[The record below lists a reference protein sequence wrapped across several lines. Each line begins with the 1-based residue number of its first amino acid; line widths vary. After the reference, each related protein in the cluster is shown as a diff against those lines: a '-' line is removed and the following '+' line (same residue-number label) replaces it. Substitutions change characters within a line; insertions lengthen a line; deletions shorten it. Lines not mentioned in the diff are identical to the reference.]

1 MDCAGNGCQ
10 AGEPVMTTAT
20 GVGFIEMRIS
30 KVVAVGGADDDI
42 VQCIVL
48 DEVHG
53 DRHLVI
59 EVGSPEAF
67 SLAAT
72 LGGTE
77 WRRPMTYQ
85 FMAAVVESL
94 GSRVRQV
101 RLDRVI
107 DGAYAATVELEGPA
121 GTGLVDARS
130 SDALNLAALAN
141 AAVFVAAQV
150 LDENE
155 RRRAGDEAQAALLR
169 RAPELPP
176 MTVRRAEPTEE
187 PWDWVDGPG

>member
-1 MDCAGNGCQ
+1 MDCAEKGARQ
-10 AGEPVMTTAT
+10 GEPVMTSAT

-30 KVVAVGGADDDI
+30 KVVAVGRGESDI
-42 VQCIVL
+42 LECVVL

-85 FMAAVVESL
+85 FLAAVVESL
-94 GSRVRQV
+94 GARVRQV

-141 AAVFVAAQV
+141 ATVFAALEV

-155 RRRAGDEAQAALLR
+155 HRRVGDEAQAALLR
-169 RAPELPP
+169 RAPDLPP
-176 MTVRRAEPTEE
+176 MTVRRAGPTEE

>member
-1 MDCAGNGCQ
+1 MDYAGTGARQ
-10 AGEPVMTTAT
+10 GEPVMTTAA

-30 KVVAVGGADDDI
+30 KIVAVGRPENDI
-42 VQCIVL
+42 VECIVL

-59 EVGSPEAF
+59 EIGSPEAF

-77 WRRPMTYQ
+77 WRRPMTYRS
-85 FMAAVVESL
+85 MAAVVESL
-94 GSRVRQV
+94 GARVRQV
-101 RLDRVI
+101 RIDRVI
-107 DGAYAATVELEGPA
+107 DGAYAATVELEGPS
-121 GTGLVDARS
+121 GTAVVDARS
-130 SDALNLAALAN
+130 SDALNLAALEN
-141 AAVFVAAQV
+141 AAVFAAREV

-155 RRRAGDEAQAALLR
+155 HRQAGDEAHAALLR

-176 MTVRRAEPTEE
+176 MTVRRAGPAEN

>member
-1 MDCAGNGCQ
+1 
-10 AGEPVMTTAT
+10 MTTAT
-20 GVGFIEMRIS
+20 GVGFIQMRIS
-30 KVVAVGGADDDI
+30 KVVAVGRGENDI
-42 VQCIVL
+42 LECIVL
-48 DEVHG
+48 DEVRG

-77 WRRPMTYQ
+77 WQRPMTYQ
-85 FMAAVVESL
+85 FMAALVESL
-94 GSRVRQV
+94 GARVRQV
-101 RLDRVI
+101 LLDRVI
-107 DGAYAATVELEGPA
+107 DGAYAATVELDGPA
-121 GTGLVDARS
+121 GTALVDARS

-141 AAVFVAAQV
+141 ATVFAAPQI
-150 LDENE
+150 LEDNE
-155 RRRAGDEAQAALLR
+155 HRRAGDEAQAALLR

-176 MTVRRAEPTEE
+176 MTVRRIEPAEE

>member
-1 MDCAGNGCQ
+1 
-10 AGEPVMTTAT
+10 MTTAT

-30 KVVAVGGADDDI
+30 KVVAVGRGENDI
-42 VQCIVL
+42 LECIVL

-59 EVGSPEAF
+59 EVGAPEAF
-67 SLAAT
+67 SLAAI

-85 FMAAVVESL
+85 FMAATVESL
-94 GSRVRQV
+94 GARVREV

-107 DGAYAATVELEGPA
+107 DGAYAATVELEGPT

-141 AAVFVAAQV
+141 ATVFAAPEV
-150 LDENE
+150 LNENE
-155 RRRAGDEAQAALLR
+155 HRRAGGEAQAALLR

-176 MTVRRAEPTEE
+176 MTVRRAEPSEE
-187 PWDWVDGPG
+187 SWDWVDGPG

>member
-1 MDCAGNGCQ
+1 
-10 AGEPVMTTAT
+10 MTTAT

-30 KVVAVGGADDDI
+30 KVVAVDGADDDI

>member
-1 MDCAGNGCQ
+1 
-10 AGEPVMTTAT
+10 MTTAT

-30 KVVAVGGADDDI
+30 KVVAVGRGENDI
-42 VQCIVL
+42 LECIVL

-59 EVGSPEAF
+59 EVGPPEAF
-67 SLAAT
+67 SLAAI

-85 FMAAVVESL
+85 FMTAVVESL
-94 GSRVRQV
+94 GARVRQV

-121 GTGLVDARS
+121 GPALVDARS

-141 AAVFVAAQV
+141 ATVFAAAEV

-155 RRRAGDEAQAALLR
+155 HRRAGDEAQAALLR

-176 MTVRRAEPTEE
+176 MTVRRAEPSEE

>member
-1 MDCAGNGCQ
+1 
-10 AGEPVMTTAT
+10 MTTAT

-77 WRRPMTYQ
+77 WSRPMTYQ
-85 FMAAVVESL
+85 FMAAAVESL
-94 GSRVRQV
+94 GARVRQV

>member
-1 MDCAGNGCQ
+1 
-10 AGEPVMTTAT
+10 MTTAA
-20 GVGFIEMRIS
+20 GVGFVEMRIS
-30 KVVAVGGADDDI
+30 KVVAVGRPDDDI
-42 VQCIVL
+42 VECIVL
-48 DEVHG
+48 DEARG

-59 EVGSPEAF
+59 AVGSPEAF
-67 SLAAT
+67 SLAAI

-94 GSRVRQV
+94 GARVRQV
-101 RLDRVI
+101 RIDRVI
-107 DGAYAATVELEGPA
+107 DGAYAATVQLEGPT

-130 SDALNLAALAN
+130 SDALNLAALADATVF
-141 AAVFVAAQV
+141 AAPGV

-155 RRRAGDEAQAALLR
+155 HRRAGDKAPAALLR

-176 MTVRRAEPTEE
+176 MTVRRSGPTQE

>member
-1 MDCAGNGCQ
+1 MDCAGKSARQ
-10 AGEPVMTTAT
+10 GEPVMTTAA

-30 KVVAVGGADDDI
+30 KVVAVGRPDDDI
-42 VQCIVL
+42 VECIVL
-48 DEVHG
+48 DEARG

-59 EVGSPEAF
+59 AVGSPEAF
-67 SLAAT
+67 SLAAI

-85 FMAAVVESL
+85 FVAAVVESI
-94 GSRVRQV
+94 GARVRQV
-101 RLDRVI
+101 RVDRVI

-141 AAVFVAAQV
+141 ATVFAAPEV

-155 RRRAGDEAQAALLR
+155 RRRAGGQAQAALLR